1 MSKELNLSAI
11 TGLTVFAQ
19 LYNKHTGNPQG
30 MPIQLAEVGNS
41 GEYTGD
47 VPMGTPAAIYVVSF
61 RDAFSKIAGGELEWD
76 GTKEIT
82 GADFTLA
89 SAQLDEI
96 HKIHG
101 LQPAAPLNVTDTSR
115 QAGGI
120 SQTIVEAGPTVTVTR
135 V

>member
-19 LYNKHTGNPQG
+19 LYNKNAGNPQG
-30 MPIQLAEVGNS
+30 LPIPINEIGDS

-47 VPMGTPAAIYVVSF
+47 VPLGTPAAIYVVSF

-76 GTKEIT
+76 GTREII
-82 GADFTLA
+82 GPDFDIA
-89 SAQLDEI
+89 AAQLDEI

-115 QAGGI
+115 QAGDI